1 MFCGEGLVPNSTPLS
16 EHLIDVVVSL
26 AALLTTETSS
36 SFISQLSSYCIYIP
50 DQHGRLAVST
60 TLTHDDG
67 MNTVYNFLLPD
78 FISKF
83 YPKLVPWLSG
93 QEYIAIR
100 KGRRLCHP
108 NLSSQVASRLGVQ
121 SLRLGLISCNLAQQL
136 FQVPNAGTSDSSGLG
151 QVEGFG
157 QTESLTS
164 RIRTILDMYP
174 DGNPIFSELIQNAD
188 DAGATRVDI
197 LLDETRYPTESLL
210 DSKMAELQA

>member
-1 MFCGEGLVPNSTPLS
+1 M
-16 EHLIDVVVSL
+16 
-26 AALLTTETSS
+26 
-36 SFISQLSSYCIYIP
+36 
-50 DQHGRLAVST
+50 
-60 TLTHDDG
+60 
-67 MNTVYNFLLPD
+67 
-78 FISKF
+78 
-83 YPKLVPWLSG
+83 
-93 QEYIAIR
+93 
-100 KGRRLCHP
+100 
-108 NLSSQVASRLGVQ
+108 Q

-210 DSKMAELQA
+210 DAKMAELQA